1 MPAPSLEK
9 PHLLQIT
16 ALEGLPGSL
25 GSPVLPRRRRKGKQ
39 VQQLGLSTRQE
50 QTLRKKRQL
59 QKAHGSQQA
68 GAGHLQ
74 LLRMATQGAGSGG
87 RRRSTF
93 IEGFLCGE
101 TPGLPQ
107 SPTRASPVLTSAW
120 ELRVTEASN
129 QTFPPAATACA
140 CSIHTYQA

>member
-1 MPAPSLEK
+1 MPARSPEK

-16 ALEGLPGSL
+16 PLEGVPGSL
-25 GSPVLPRRRRKGKQ
+25 GSPVLPRRRRQGEQ

-59 QKAHGSQQA
+59 QEAHGSQHA
-68 GAGHLQ
+68 GAGDLQ
-74 LLRMATQGAGSGG
+74 LLRLATQGVGGGG
-87 RRRSTF
+87 RGRSTF

-101 TPGLPQ
+101 TPGLPE

-120 ELRVTEASN
+120 E
-129 QTFPPAATACA
+129 P
-140 CSIHTYQA
+140 